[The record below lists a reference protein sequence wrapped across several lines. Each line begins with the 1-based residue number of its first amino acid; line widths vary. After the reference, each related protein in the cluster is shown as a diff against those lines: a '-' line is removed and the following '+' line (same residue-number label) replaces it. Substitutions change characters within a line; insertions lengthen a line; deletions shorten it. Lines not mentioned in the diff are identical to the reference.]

1 VWPQRNETSKERQ
14 KMPDNFFEII
24 DPETATIKN
33 PVDYGYAAEDIE
45 EWGPIYVDNGP
56 VSLKRFIKEDAPNV
70 TQKVN
75 DMRLAFYNYIK
86 TKNSFNIIGKPYIS
100 HPFSTTSYN
109 QNVNIDIYQITTPTI
124 NYKKY
129 NLIDVNNSPA
139 FAFIRDNN
147 SATDKSLT
155 LSSNAQNEFLAQT
168 PVVES
173 KTDNLA
179 GTETLKAKQLF
190 KQQIINSSDLIN
202 REITSAMYPYN
213 YSYYPN
219 VSSSIYRFIF
229 QFVDIDHCG
238 SKCASNAYAN
248 ANVARDNVKNLKAF
262 RTMLWFSCFDN
273 IGFYN
278 TFPYNWNSVYSSELV
293 YAAMINSIIF
303 IKFASYDH
311 TGTGYDNIV
320 CPLVNTFSFRN
331 TTDTNSL
338 GLNEANLYIN
348 TSLGITDAEY
358 PFPTDRKF
366 IFPVGVNINRELNFS
381 ATMGNGAYAT
391 KVFQASSPFCLVFY
405 VGNQTNKPI
414 FGPVTWMY
422 ESYETIEDYE
432 AGIPMEEP
440 I

>member
-1 VWPQRNETSKERQ
+1 
-14 KMPDNFFEII
+14 MPDNFFEII

-86 TKNSFNIIGKPYIS
+86 TINSFDIIGKPYIS

-109 QNVNIDIYQITTPTI
+109 QNVITNVYENVTTTI

-129 NLIDVNNSPA
+129 NLITVNNSPA

-155 LSSNAQNEFLAQT
+155 LSSSAQDEFLAQT
-168 PVVES
+168 PVVET

-202 REITSAMYPYN
+202 REITSVMYPYN

-219 VSSSIYRFIF
+219 GTSSYRFIF
-229 QFVDIDHCG
+229 QFVDINHCG
-238 SKCASNAYAN
+238 SGVGLTTNLGSSIPGRNAAN
-248 ANVARDNVKNLKAF
+248 TTRENIKNLKAF

-273 IGFYN
+273 SGFYN
-278 TFPYNWNSVYSSELV
+278 VFNFNYNSHEHV

-303 IKFASYDH
+303 IKFA
-311 TGTGYDNIV
+311 GYDIDSSKATTNT
-320 CPLVNTFSFRN
+320 CPLVNTFSFKN
-331 TTDTNSL
+331 TSNTSD
-338 GLNEANLYIN
+338 GLNIIRAVSYIN

-358 PFPTDRKF
+358 PFPTGRKF
-366 IFPVGVNINRELNFS
+366 IFPVGVNINREMNFS
-381 ATMGNGAYAT
+381 ATVGTGNFVDTYLQ
-391 KVFQASSPFCLVFY
+391 VSSPFCLVFY
-405 VGNQTNKPI
+405 VGGQQTKPI